1 MFTIFL
7 RVCWLS
13 FRWWFVRLLL
23 SKTAN
28 LHKRSKNSL
37 QKSIWSAISL
47 MANFCE
53 SERKGTWEFCIL
65 RTTVREGKPLDSIW
79 GKESRVTRT
88 REYYEFLQG
97 WIFSL
102 CVHSEIAQ
110 QLCREC
116 AGNAEDGTGDLV
128 LLRRSSVRFNCC
140 GLKKDCPKCLP
151 CSSAGNYCLGGEAE
165 EYDIYWCLW
174 AQV

>member
-79 GKESRVTRT
+79 GKESRVTRNG
-88 REYYEFLQG
+88 EYYE
-97 WIFSL
+97 
-102 CVHSEIAQ
+102 H
-110 QLCREC
+110 
-116 AGNAEDGTGDLV
+116 AGNAEDGTDDLV
-128 LLRRSSVRFNCC
+128 LLRRSSGRFNCC